1 MEQVKVNGLKVLI
14 IEEKVAHRYQRNLIQ
29 EIFGR
34 VFRSRGSLSMVIK
47 LEVNHDPL
55 DLPFYIYCYIEDR
68 SLIDED

>member
-1 MEQVKVNGLKVLI
+1 
-14 IEEKVAHRYQRNLIQ
+14 
-29 EIFGR
+29 
-34 VFRSRGSLSMVIK
+34 MVIK